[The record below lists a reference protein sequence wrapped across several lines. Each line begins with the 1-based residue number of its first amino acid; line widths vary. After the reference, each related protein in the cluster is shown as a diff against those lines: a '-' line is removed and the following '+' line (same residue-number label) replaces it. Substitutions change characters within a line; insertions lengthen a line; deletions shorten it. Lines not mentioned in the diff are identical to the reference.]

1 MIITTAGM
9 DLNVPCY
16 QQEYSYCSNILN
28 PNTDSE
34 NDEYLIDIFEIDA
47 EDDIG
52 SIETWQKAN
61 PIRTSYKDGIKKI
74 KDEYKIAMNVPEKMT
89 SFLTKCLNKWV
100 QQKENGYMDME
111 KWKACQV
118 DKLHIDTKGLTVF
131 VGFDMSAKIDLTS
144 VSFVFPISMEGKRKY
159 IVLSHSFM
167 PNYNKVRERIFK
179 DKMPYDAWV
188 RNGYI
193 TVTDTEIV
201 DQQQVMDYV
210 INICKENE
218 WSIDTLCF
226 DPANAGKLMMDLS
239 NEGYV
244 VEEVYQSVKSL
255 NESTAGF
262 REQVYEGNIIHLKN
276 PVLNFA
282 MANAVIRQQNGL
294 IKIDKDATDKKIDPV
309 DAVLGAFKLAMYYED
324 GAGKPDEKWLE
335 EEW

>member
-1 MIITTAGM
+1 
-9 DLNVPCY
+9 
-16 QQEYSYCSNILN
+16 
-28 PNTDSE
+28 
-34 NDEYLIDIFEIDA
+34 
-47 EDDIG
+47 
-52 SIETWQKAN
+52 
-61 PIRTSYKDGIKKI
+61 
-74 KDEYKIAMNVPEKMT
+74 
-89 SFLTKCLNKWV
+89 
-100 QQKENGYMDME
+100 
-111 KWKACQV
+111 
-118 DKLHIDTKGLTVF
+118 
-131 VGFDMSAKIDLTS
+131 MSAKIDLTS